1 VTAFL
6 THRHFWESPCTN
18 ECWACLHSAQQAPKT
33 PTPVAHIQQH
43 RLFDGHYEQLIHL
56 QVIGKEQTKQYT
68 TQHQN
73 TTEHMLEIGSR
84 VVSVLDSGTERPGF
98 KLQPRRCRVTVLD
111 KPFAPI
117 VPLFTKQQNR
127 RVYDSP
133 PLQADCQAPGSAPE
147 PYAWQSSMGYLYI
160 FLHMLEQSHIQR
172 VLVGRPQLRT
182 GRSKVLLQH
191 EPVASN

>member
-1 VTAFL
+1 MGSL
-6 THRHFWESPCTN
+6 CTN

-33 PTPVAHIQQH
+33 PTPVTHIQQH

-73 TTEHMLEIGSR
+73 TTEHMLELGSR

-98 KLQPRRCRVTVLD
+98 KLQPRRCRVTVLG
-111 KPFAPI
+111 KLFAPI

-133 PLQADCQAPGSAPE
+133 PLQADCQVPGSAPE

-160 FLHMLEQSHIQR
+160 FFTYARAVTHTACVSRTSAVKNWSEQSFTAARACCQ
-172 VLVGRPQLRT
+172 QLAH
-182 GRSKVLLQH
+182 LD
-191 EPVASN
+191 